1 MTSLCDPFPNLPL
14 SLLTPF
20 PPFVLPCRWVRAAA
34 VRWPSC
40 PQCLE
45 PAGCCW
51 WGWPCPQ
58 TIGWSWWRASSYSRT
73 RAWRWRWR
81 CIQASGEFAS
91 WLVGRHDDMFEY
103 SLLEDALIH
112 TQKQCCYVCVH
123 MSTSSQ
129 QQTHGKRT
137 KRERGGGKRDSYL
150 SQNMFVTCEQDCRDP
165 TWFFF
170 LFVSSCITDFDP
182 KSKPQH
188 FLFFSV
194 CVFPQ
199 DQKTGDVLHQSTSP
213 NPILRSPLKTLQ
225 ISSVSK
231 THNSTLSTV
240 QESAGMSNWRGPLL
254 IECGYWNLNTSLQ
267 LFWLIDESFDQV
279 LKKKFCCCNF

>member
-129 QQTHGKRT
+129 QQTHGNRT
-137 KRERGGGKRDSYL
+137 KRERGGGKRDSCL

-170 LFVSSCITDFDP
+170 LFL
-182 KSKPQH
+182 
-188 FLFFSV
+188 FLHASLTLILKANLNIFSFFL
-194 CVFPQ
+194 CVFPLRIR
-199 DQKTGDVLHQSTSP
+199 KREMCCIRVLHRTRYWDHHWKHCKYPQWVKHITA
-213 NPILRSPLKTLQ
+213 
-225 ISSVSK
+225 
-231 THNSTLSTV
+231 HY
-240 QESAGMSNWRGPLL
+240 LL
-254 IECGYWNLNTSLQ
+254 CKSLQ
-267 LFWLIDESFDQV
+267 VWVTEEAPCWLNVGTEIWTPVCNYFD
-279 LKKKFCCCNF
+279 